1 MSIRTIKVN
10 KRIAAGLEWVLGE
23 GSTFIGDDLIET
35 GLNNFDWTSDQI
47 TELGYALDE
56 ISHCLRHEKH
66 FKVTISKK

>member
-23 GSTFIGDDLIET
+23 GSVYIGDDFIE
-35 GLNNFDWTSDQI
+35 GRNGFDWTDDQI
-47 TELGYALDE
+47 VAFERAILE
-56 ISHCLRHEKH
+56 IKNCLLHEKH